1 MKQVKIFGGICAAV
15 AMLIGAGAAYAELRE
30 IGTFTVQRG
39 RDGKDGKDGTSVT
52 IKGTKENCAA
62 LPSTGNTVGDIY
74 IVKGNGDNLGYIWD
88 GESFNCPDNGI
99 QIQGLNGCAP
109 RINVSEKNSEGCFN
123 ISVTVQDRNINGQCA
138 DVGDTITQEV
148 CKGEDAPACQTTVTL
163 AECGPD
169 KTAKCKAATRSGTQV
184 TITDCSGANPQT
196 YDAAYNGQNTCEIV
210 PEADRATTPKTKKE
224 VYVERSGTTRGYYN
238 ITTEYCDGN
247 TTETRDW
254 DKCDETPYDSVQTS
268 CPTGQRYMNCT
279 NKSTNQP
286 YSFCEAGEGLY
297 SSIQQAQEDA
307 TNAGNKADANK
318 TLIQANTTEINKKL
332 DATEAA
338 STYLNKTDAE
348 TTYLNKTDAAA
359 TYANKDN
366 VISKDATFSTEN
378 GYIVL
383 NDGDT
388 TKNVVA
394 LSDIQGESPCP
405 GGFTMTKTG
414 TSEDADTYTVYCN
427 TEKN

>member
-1 MKQVKIFGGICAAV
+1 MKQAKIFGGICAV
-15 AMLIGAGAAYAELRE
+15 LAMLIGAGAAYAELQE

-52 IKGTKENCAA
+52 IKGTKASCAN
-62 LPSTGNTVGDIY
+62 LPTTGNSVGDIY
-74 IVKGNGDNLGYIWD
+74 IVKGDGNNLGYIWD

-123 ISVTVQDRNINGQCA
+123 ISVTVQDRNMNGQCA

-148 CKGEDAPACQTTVTL
+148 CKGEDAPACQTRVTL

-184 TITDCSGANPQT
+184 TITDCNGVNPQT
-196 YDAAYNGQNTCEIV
+196 YDAAYNGQDGKDRCDRVAT
-210 PEADRATTPKTKKE
+210 ADLATTEQNTKK
-224 VYVERSGTTRGYYN
+224 VYVAQSGTTRGYYR
-238 ITTEYCDGN
+238 ITTEYCDGS
-247 TTETRDW
+247 TKDDYDY
-254 DKCDETPYDSVQTS
+254 DKCDETPYNSAQTR
-268 CPTGQRYMNCT
+268 CQTGQRHMDCT
-279 NKSTNQP
+279 NKSTNRP

-307 TNAGNKADANK
+307 TNAGIKADENK

-332 DATEAA
+332 NATDAA
-338 STYLNKTDAE
+338 S
-348 TTYLNKTDAAA
+348 TYLNKTDAAA

-383 NDGDT
+383 KDGGK

-405 GGFTMTKTG
+405 GGFTMSKSGET
-414 TSEDADTYTVYCN
+414 EDADTYTVYCN